1 MGIRIHPSLLA
12 ADFANLESELAK
24 ISSADAVHV
33 DVMDGH
39 FVENLTFGREVVKR
53 ISEVSPVP
61 LDVHLMIDRVNEE
74 APKYA
79 ELGVE
84 SVTFHVESARDV
96 AQVMGDIKSNG
107 SSVGMAFRPST
118 QIDGYKSFITTA
130 DLLLVMT
137 VEPGAGG
144 QEFLPE
150 TMLKLQEL
158 RYLVEV
164 EGVSP
169 LIQVD
174 GGITPS
180 TIKEAF
186 GNGANTFVAGTSIFG
201 GGIPAENI
209 EKLRQSVDNQGG
221 KNWT

>member
-39 FVENLTFGREVVKR
+39 FVENLTFGLGMVKR

-61 LDVHLMIDRVNEE
+61 LDVHLMIDQVNEQ

-79 ELGVE
+79 ELGVD
-84 SVTFHVESARDV
+84 SVTFHVESTRDV
-96 AQVMGDIKSNG
+96 AQVMADIKSNG
-107 SSVGMAFRPST
+107 SSVGIAFRPST
-118 QIDGYKSFITTA
+118 RIDEYQSLITSA
-130 DLLLVMT
+130 DLILIMT

-144 QEFLPE
+144 QEFLPQ
-150 TMLKLQEL
+150 TMVKLQRL
-158 RYLVEV
+158 RNVVEV
-164 EGVSP
+164 EGVEP
-169 LIQVD
+169 LIEVD

-180 TIKEAF
+180 TIKVAF
-186 GNGANTFVAGTSIFG
+186 ENGANTFVAGTSIFG
-201 GGIPAENI
+201 RGIPAENI
-209 EKLRQSVDNQGG
+209 EKLRQSVV
-221 KNWT
+221 